1 MNAESFVR
9 LLDDPRQAR
18 EWLSARGISDG
29 EQAHRRLIAI
39 ASSGIPLDLI
49 VGIAT
54 VLERQLGG
62 LSDPDLAIDAL
73 AQFLLG
79 ARSPLAVATL
89 FERDP
94 DSLVTLLLLC
104 SSSRGIAELLVRDSE
119 AFDLIRMT
127 DGQPVTCALLKA
139 EIDAELEAFNEEAR
153 IVPALHRF
161 QRREFLRI
169 AYGEIV
175 KLQSPEV
182 VMQQLSWLAEA
193 ICEATLRT
201 ASRRV
206 LREWGRPSDAES
218 RPGLAV
224 IAIGKLG
231 GVELD
236 YAHDIELLFVGGR
249 AHRGDTRSAT
259 EEGRADAIVRTML
272 RYLQEGGEQE
282 LYKVDLRHR
291 PGGAQAELVVSIDS
305 AVQYYEA
312 SGRTWDRQ
320 AFVKARCVAGDPELG
335 REFLD
340 RLQPWVYQRYLSRA
354 DVTGIKALKRR
365 IEQPSETADGVS
377 FNIRTAPGG
386 IRDIETVIQFL
397 QLLNGGDLPQIRAT
411 NTLEAIEQLERAGCL
426 TAQERTVLAESYPFL
441 RRVEHRL
448 QVMFD
453 PRAALLPLDPSELR
467 KLAIRCGYAPDAG
480 TALSVDIREKASR
493 NRRIL
498 DHLLR
503 DAFTEEVAAEPEIDL
518 VLDPEPSSQRIREV
532 LSPYRFCDLDA
543 AYRRLSA
550 LAIERIP
557 FLSTRRC
564 RHFLAVIARR
574 LLQAIAQTPDPD
586 MTIAELARVSDSL
599 GGKGVLWEL
608 FSSSEPS
615 LQLYVRLCAACTY
628 LSAILTSNPG
638 MIDEL
643 MDSLVLDKLP
653 TMEWQAATLDELCRG
668 AEDLDP
674 ILHSFKN
681 AMHLRVGVRDV
692 LGKESLEASH
702 RVLADVAEVCLQR
715 VTLREYY
722 RLVEKYGEPMIE
734 GTNRD
739 GLVCEFIIL
748 GMGKLGGRE
757 PNYHSDLDVLFLY
770 EADGGTQQRHRG
782 RRDTTTS
789 NQHFFS
795 QLGQRIIRTI
805 TQIGPWGRLYELD
818 TRLRPAGSQAA
829 IAVSLDE
836 FQRHF
841 RDGAPALWERQSL
854 CKARPIYGSDRVRDL
869 AMRTVRNAILARP
882 WSALDGQEMRELRRR
897 LEESASPRNLKRAP
911 GGTMDVEFLVQGA
924 QLRLPKQQANAIVPG
939 TLDALQ
945 ALVEVRAMPAPI
957 AAQLSAAYRLLRRV
971 EARLRLLDTSA
982 RHDLPHDDRELA
994 RLAFLL
1000 DCPSPESLVHQCD
1013 ETMRQTRLVFDQ
1025 LIADWT
1031 GE

>member
-9 LLDDPRQAR
+9 LLDDPHLAR
-18 EWLSARGISDG
+18 DWLYTRGVSDS
-29 EQAHRRLIAI
+29 EQAHRQLVAI
-39 ASSGIPLDLI
+39 ASAGIPLDLV
-49 VGIAT
+49 VGMVS
-54 VLERQLGG
+54 VLEQQLGC
-62 LSDPDLAIDAL
+62 LSDPELAIDAL

-94 DSLVTLLLLC
+94 ESLVTFLLLC
-104 SSSRGIAELLVRDSE
+104 SSSRKIAELLVRDSE
-119 AFDLIRMT
+119 SFDLIRMT
-127 DGQPVTCALLKA
+127 DGQPVTSGLLRA
-139 EIDAELEAFNEEAR
+139 EIDAELEAFSEEAR
-153 IVPALHRF
+153 IVPALRRF

-169 AYGEIV
+169 AYGEII

-182 VMQQLSWLAEA
+182 VMRQLSWLAEA
-193 ICEATLRT
+193 ICEAAFRT

-206 LREWGRPSDAES
+206 LRDGPKHAEFDVL
-218 RPGLAV
+218 PGVAV
-224 IAIGKLG
+224 IALGKLG

-236 YAHDIELLFVGGR
+236 YANDLELLFVGGR
-249 AHRGDTRSAT
+249 NDLGDSRDEGAD
-259 EEGRADAIVRTML
+259 GRAELIVRTML
-272 RYLQEGGEQE
+272 RFLQEGGDEE

-291 PGGAQAELVVSIDS
+291 PGGAQAELVCSLDS
-305 AVQYYEA
+305 AVQYFEA

-320 AFVKARCVAGDPELG
+320 AFVKARCVAGDRELG
-335 REFLD
+335 REFLQ
-340 RLQPWVYQRYLSRA
+340 RLEPWVYQRYLSRA

-365 IEQPSETADGVS
+365 IGQPSESGDSTS
-377 FNIRTAPGG
+377 FDIRTAPGG

-426 TAQERTVLAESYPFL
+426 TAQERLILTESYPFL

-453 PRAALLPLDPSELR
+453 ARTAALPVESAELR
-467 KLAIRCGYAPDAG
+467 KLAIRCGYAADAG
-480 TALSVDIREKASR
+480 MTLSADIRGKASK
-493 NRRIL
+493 NRSIL
-498 DHLLR
+498 DRLLH
-503 DAFTEEVAAEPEIDL
+503 DAFTEEAVTESESDL
-518 VLDPEPSSQRIREV
+518 VLDPEPSALRIRDV
-532 LSPYRFCDLDA
+532 LSPYGFRDLEA

-574 LLQAIAQTPDPD
+574 LLQSIAQTPDPD

-608 FSSSEPS
+608 FRTSEPS
-615 LQLYVRLCAACTY
+615 LQLYVRLCAACNY

-770 EADGGTQQRHRG
+770 EAEGATQQRHRG

-795 QLGQRIIRTI
+795 QLGQRVIRTI

-818 TRLRPAGSQAA
+818 TRLRPSGSQAA

-836 FQRHF
+836 FHRHF
-841 RDGAPALWERQSL
+841 RDGAPALSERQAL
-854 CKARPIYGSDRVRDL
+854 CKARPVYGSDRARDL
-869 AMRTVRNAILARP
+869 AMRTVRNCLWARP
-882 WSALDGQEMRELRRR
+882 WSAGDGRELRDLRRR
-897 LEESASPRNLKRAP
+897 LEESASTRNLKRAP
-911 GGTMDVEFLVQGA
+911 GGTLDVEFIVQGA
-924 QLRLPKQQANAIVPG
+924 QLQLTRQQTAAVVPG
-939 TLDALQ
+939 TLDALNALVAAQ
-945 ALVEVRAMPAPI
+945 ALPA
-957 AAQLSAAYRLLRRV
+957 AVASKLSEAYRFLRRV
-971 EARLRLLDTSA
+971 EARLRLLDSSA
-982 RHDLPHDDRELA
+982 RHDLPNDHHELA

-1000 DCPSPESLVHQCD
+1000 QCPSPESLAQQCD
-1013 ETMRQTRLVFDQ
+1013 ETMRQTRLLFEQ
-1025 LIADWT
+1025 LTADWS